1 MKGSLPIHKYIHDVY
16 KSLSLTT
23 HNTHNTHN
31 PYVYGIGEKKHHR
44 IFGGAFTFVVTLE
57 SSMSSFLCY
66 MYCRGTRSEKPQKIS

>member
-16 KSLSLTT
+16 KYLS
-23 HNTHNTHN
+23 HNTQYTHNTHN

-44 IFGGAFTFVVTLE
+44 IFGGAFTFVDDIEIINVIL
-57 SSMSSFLCY
+57 LRY

>member
-31 PYVYGIGEKKHHR
+31 PYVYGIGEKSTTE
-44 IFGGAFTFVVTLE
+44 FSVVLLLLWMTLE
-57 SSMSSFLCY
+57 SSMLSFLCY